1 MAITRAQQY
10 RQMLKNGKVAMQ
22 GGVKNYLG
30 KKKMVTV
37 PKNWQSGPDHPKT
50 ELAYITKAEK
60 DLLIKKDLHNS
71 LNGRPNRGPAG
82 VMSLNGWG
90 DKGDTSDR
98 SYGGGNVSGSGDN
111 KDYSGY
117 KDTGTGNY
125 QKSTNQADIEARKEY
140 EKAKKERER
149 QEKIQEQVNKYNQKK
164 VEKLKSFVNKDI
176 LDLIS
181 EDELD
186 DVDVTDKGIFGNL
199 NDIRTDLSR
208 KTLVNSIAQKL
219 GAMPKSY
226 VPSVFMS
233 DMMRSTPKGITT
245 DSLTDMLSPDF
256 DMGLYGISGKDLT
269 KAQQQLDVAKQ
280 DTISQSDFDSVYG
293 NKPPEERGDGGN
305 NQVYIPPVVSS
316 VVEPEEEIDPN
327 SLQGLLAN
335 RVAYRFMAD
344 GGRAGFQQ
352 GSPAPIAPKVDPRM
366 AKSLQENIAA
376 NEAQRTSNITRKE
389 AQRKAIE
396 DIRNAISS
404 GGKEGLGSF
413 LQQQFGVANPS
424 QVPGYSSYDSPLT
437 GVSSFAKDRITNA
450 LIQNY
455 LNPSAQGSGTYG
467 SGNSI
472 NPYASMFVQT
482 PGGMFG
488 NPNPYDVSS
497 AVQSGYGVMLDGNL
511 YKSEQDAIDA
521 LGIERYNQ
529 LMADGGR
536 AGFMDGGMSED
547 DFIGGL
553 ADGNLDEMGRQMYG
567 LGKLVKK
574 ATRAVK
580 KIVKSPV
587 GKAALAFG
595 MYKFGA
601 PLFKSEGF
609 KKFFLKDA
617 GKKFALDNL
626 SSKGILAGIG
636 GISALSGLM
645 SQPEEDEEE
654 TYYRGPGLDIN
665 AIRRDP
671 YGSKGPAYGFYAEG
685 GDVKEPVAK
694 DTMPLLDMNG
704 MEKDYRADGG
714 FVPIGRMERAD
725 DVPARLSKNE
735 FVFTADA
742 VRNAGDGDVDKGAEV
757 MYNMMKNLESGG
769 KVSEESQGLDG
780 ARDMFQTSKRLEEV
794 L

>member
-1 MAITRAQQY
+1 MGSNGGSMLVTPTRDGSRPGYYGPDAGHENDPGHGSNAPGGGDGNKNKKGRDLDFQQRGMSKKDYAQTIADKEQAERDKLKKELSLTPIGRNKPLGPLGLYNANFQKNMNIKLAQKRALEKYKDIEQY
-10 RQMLKNGKVAMQ
+10 ADLMDEYGLTAEEIADKVANDPSYGYDFGELEKGLETLTSNRNTSIESTRPNLYDVNSTLQ
-22 GGVKNYLG
+22 GRFALFNPVVDKIRPDTQ
-30 KKKMVTV
+30 VTALNTLNKARDYTDLV
-37 PKNWQSGPDHPKT
+37 NTADTMTNQDIRDRMANLANRGKT
-50 ELAYITKAEK
+50 EDQINPR
-60 DLLIKKDLHNS
+60 D
-71 LNGRPNRGPAG
+71 
-82 VMSLNGWG
+82 
-90 DKGDTSDR
+90 
-98 SYGGGNVSGSGDN
+98 GGGNEIFLPI
-111 KDYSGY
+111 
-117 KDTGTGNY
+117 TPY
-125 QKSTNQADIEARKEY
+125 QQ
-140 EKAKKERER
+140 
-149 QEKIQEQVNKYNQKK
+149 
-164 VEKLKSFVNKDI
+164 
-176 LDLIS
+176 
-181 EDELD
+181 
-186 DVDVTDKGIFGNL
+186 DVV
-199 NDIRTDLSR
+199 
-208 KTLVNSIAQKL
+208 AQ
-219 GAMPKSY
+219 
-226 VPSVFMS
+226 
-233 DMMRSTPKGITT
+233 
-245 DSLTDMLSPDF
+245 
-256 DMGLYGISGKDLT
+256 
-269 KAQQQLDVAKQ
+269 
-280 DTISQSDFDSVYG
+280 
-293 NKPPEERGDGGN
+293 
-305 NQVYIPPVVSS
+305 
-316 VVEPEEEIDPN
+316 EPELSE
-327 SLQGLLAN
+327 LQGLLAN

-344 GGRAGFQQ
+344 GGRASFQQ

-366 AKSLQENIAA
+366 ARSLQENVAA
-376 NEAQRTSNITRKE
+376 NEAQRTANITRKE

-467 SGNSI
+467 SGNAI

-482 PGGMFG
+482 EGGMF
-488 NPNPYDVSS
+488 NPYDVSS

-536 AGFMDGGMSED
+536 VGLMGGGMPD

-587 GKAALAFG
+587 GKAALLYAG
-595 MYKFGA
+595 TGGLGNLA
-601 PLFKSEGF
+601 
-609 KKFFLKDA
+609 A
-617 GKKFALDNL
+617 GKGFGSMFSNFLSPSKFL
-626 SSKGILAGIG
+626 STVPGIFTKGGLQNIASRIG
-636 GISALSGLM
+636 LGSFKNTGSQRLFEANKLGSLLGSPLGMITAASALSGLM
-645 SQPEEDEEE
+645 TKSEEDENENEEE
-654 TYYRGPGLDIN
+654 TYYRGPGLDIE

-671 YGSKGPAYGFYAEG
+671 YGNKRSAYRFYADG